1 MQIGGSGSINGVAS
15 SNQAFTVLN
24 VARDTGTLN
33 SAYFHGYV
41 KINNNGDQFHSND
54 LIYRNGSNNYWI
66 ANRQDRSS
74 ILHNNADYKNIQEWR
89 ATKSGRFRTTF
100 SALITTGPYYFR
112 YRFYNVTSG
121 AEVKMA
127 DGTTNA
133 NHFYSA
139 NQVANDGNVHHW
151 QHYQLDLGNIR
162 AGDVIQIQIAP
173 SNNGGVVQTGNSTQ
187 YGQVKR
193 WKIFSAIPSTVE
205 RNNGIAI
212 RPNILGPTRSFQDTA
227 GSAGSSHAYTL
238 RVPFTL
244 GSGTHEL
251 FKLLNNSQDTVAS
264 AKINYTG
271 LYAYAGTNMAI
282 GEMAASIRRVTN
294 NSAWGVTNHT
304 LYHNSS
310 GGSVST
316 PSFAWTT
323 SGTLQIIIAGSV
335 QITGELAITIR
346 NCDDYEWGSF
356 IRNNY

>member
-1 MQIGGSGSINGVAS
+1 NLLRLRNADSTYSQTWDFQLDTLKHLVITGGSGSGGIVLNPGTAGTTVNSGLYVVSNNASNAFTVKTNHTDNPIALQIGGSGSINGVAS

-162 AGDVIQIQIAP
+162 AGDVIQIQIA
-173 SNNGGVVQTGNSTQ
+173 
-187 YGQVKR
+187 
-193 WKIFSAIPSTVE
+193 
-205 RNNGIAI
+205 
-212 RPNILGPTRSFQDTA
+212 
-227 GSAGSSHAYTL
+227 
-238 RVPFTL
+238 
-244 GSGTHEL
+244 
-251 FKLLNNSQDTVAS
+251 
-264 AKINYTG
+264 
-271 LYAYAGTNMAI
+271 
-282 GEMAASIRRVTN
+282 
-294 NSAWGVTNHT
+294 
-304 LYHNSS
+304 
-310 GGSVST
+310 
-316 PSFAWTT
+316 
-323 SGTLQIIIAGSV
+323 
-335 QITGELAITIR
+335 
-346 NCDDYEWGSF
+346 
-356 IRNNY
+356 